1 MEPSAGAAR
10 GAMGCCQGKDFQTS
24 GEQAKEAGSQEVQEG
39 GTGDTQG
46 CPGSREC
53 GMDHPEVGLGRIE
66 LSGLAS
72 SQAKKGSMQTRRKTG
87 ISGRT
92 EGF

>member
-1 MEPSAGAAR
+1 
-10 GAMGCCQGKDFQTS
+10 MGCCQGKDFQTS

-53 GMDHPEVGLGRIE
+53 AMDHPEVGLGRIE

-92 EGF
+92 KGL